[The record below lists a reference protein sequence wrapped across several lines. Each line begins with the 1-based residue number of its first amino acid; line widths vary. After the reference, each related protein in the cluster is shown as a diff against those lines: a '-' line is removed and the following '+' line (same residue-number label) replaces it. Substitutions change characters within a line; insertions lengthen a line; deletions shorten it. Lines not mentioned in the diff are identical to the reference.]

1 MFLKHLSSKVKEKL
15 PHRQS
20 RSRSPSL
27 REGPQPSLQDVQT
40 STSTPSDIP
49 PVPNSL
55 QNVSAATQVSQSR
68 QSLPILEI
76 TKPAS
81 AHGLEVQ
88 GPARDSALDSAPVTG
103 SENEKLAQLVPE
115 TIWDRAYDALK
126 TEDAA
131 LVQAYER
138 ILSSKLQNTN
148 VTADVNVI
156 NQHDKEKRRSQM
168 HQLVKNGLDKIS
180 QETKVK
186 SLVGSVLQ
194 TVNLAQNIVTEVV
207 KDVPQAAIPWAA
219 VCLSLELLTNPISET
234 EANCKGI
241 SHVVEQM
248 NWYCE
253 LAGLLFSDK
262 SGGATAGIQQELQT
276 KLIDLYKKLL
286 SFELKSICSYYRHRA
301 LIFLGDL
308 IKLDDWEGSL
318 RAVQDA
324 EAFFNEHVRVF
335 QSVDLGQDVKQ
346 LVAHA
351 KDEQEYRKTD
361 DDKKCLRD
369 LYITDPRM
377 DKSRIEST
385 KGGLIQDSYRWILNN
400 SEFKTWLRDDDK
412 RLLWVKGDPG
422 KGKTML
428 LCGIVDEI
436 KRSASHANA
445 ISFFFCQATI
455 PTINNHL
462 AVLRGLIWLLVEQ
475 QPSLI
480 SHIRAKYDPVGNE
493 LFEGPNAWYSLANI
507 FRSIL
512 QDEKLTTTHVIIDGL
527 DECTT
532 GLNELLGLI
541 KEVLPSRNVKWILSS
556 RNWANIRESLEDAG
570 AEGVN
575 LSLEVNATVVAAA
588 VDTYI
593 SYKASQIP
601 LLKQDA
607 DLTEEVC
614 NLVREKANG
623 TFLWVAIV
631 FQELQHLNIHYDDR
645 SSVLERL
652 NGLPKDL
659 TELYDRM
666 LHQIGHLEK
675 RESEL
680 CESILGITVLA
691 YQPLRL
697 QELATL
703 ASFKGNLTRPSTLQS
718 LIHNCGSFLTVK
730 DEIIYFIHQSSKEYL
745 TSNSAAQSTLFPN
758 GVKEIHHNL
767 AMHSINAM
775 EQRLCRNIYKLD
787 NNAILLA
794 DIKTPEPDPL
804 ISLRYPCS
812 HWLQHICDSISN
824 SDNTADQPILN
835 HTKIL
840 TFLKEHVL
848 HWLEAMSLLRIPPGG
863 IPYISRFEGL
873 LERYSSNSELS
884 QMVYDIRRFTQHN
897 SWIID
902 HAPLQI
908 YLSGILFS
916 PKLSIVR
923 TLFEEELLSWITTK
937 PLVGSHWSLLLQTIE
952 VKSLLIPA
960 AISADNKIAVYDYD
974 TKEVKVWDTTSGT
987 QVQTLKCKELVSQLV
1002 FSGDSK
1008 RILAAT
1014 GGPAISWDVDS
1025 GARHRQAW
1033 SPGYHSSL
1041 SRDGLFLASHASEFA
1056 IQIQNLATGAQVSL
1070 VNDGHDYQGDKNKQ
1084 LVRLSNNAKFLAFGW
1099 DEMTIWDVAA
1109 HKEHVRLN
1117 TLGGRHRQ
1125 VCFSSD
1131 SKFMAWESGAVQ
1143 IWDLTTEKEIQILHR
1158 GGHHNSEP
1166 FTSLEFSPNS
1176 NLVAGGPDSN
1186 LVAGG
1191 CWGNIWIWNV
1201 KTGTVQTRLN
1211 ISRQQPYGLAW
1222 SPNSK
1227 ILAST
1232 NFENITIWDMATSAE
1247 TEDVQST
1254 NDGNDDSLD
1263 LSKMTFSHNPN
1274 LVATISQTGVIKVW
1288 DIATDRDVAEFVKR
1302 DLVNKVNFPPDPK
1315 LLHADDG
1322 EQNVKA
1328 GDIIPGLQET
1338 GFWEFSGYKPC
1349 KHIAFS
1355 NNGGYFAA
1363 ITDDITIWKTSTGEV
1378 IFQSTVFN
1386 RGITTM
1392 AFSNNAQYI
1401 SLLLTDRK
1409 LVVWD
1414 ITTGDNVMYVKDHI
1428 CENYDGEEWCKC
1440 DISELPYPG
1449 GDSSVIAISNN
1460 GKQALVRSPFGG
1472 EIWIS
1477 TVGEKRTRLILGS
1490 ITSPTFG
1497 SRESY
1502 IGTARGFI
1510 NIKDLD
1516 TGYETPDSYKTITSE
1531 QLRFEGYGLSA
1542 DRSWITWN
1550 EKKILWLPVTY
1561 RPISLAHDS
1570 LNISPLGISISAGS
1584 STDMEIR
1591 FSGPPPA

>member
-1 MFLKHLSSKVKEKL
+1 MFLKRLSSKVKEKL
-15 PHRQS
+15 PRHHS

-27 REGPQPSLQDVQT
+27 REGPQPSLQDAQISIPAPSDT
-40 STSTPSDIP
+40 SSTP
-49 PVPNSL
+49 
-55 QNVSAATQVSQSR
+55 TQVSQSR
-68 QSLPILEI
+68 QPLPTLEI
-76 TKPAS
+76 TGPA
-81 AHGLEVQ
+81 LEVQ
-88 GPARDSALDSAPVTG
+88 DPARDSTLDPTPDTG

-138 ILSSKLQNTN
+138 ILSSRLQNTN

-168 HQLVKNGLDKIS
+168 HQLVKDGLDKIS

-186 SLVGSVLQ
+186 SLVGSVSQ

-253 LAGLLFSDK
+253 LAGLLFSEEA
-262 SGGATAGIQQELQT
+262 GVTARIQQELQA

-318 RAVQDA
+318 KAVQDA
-324 EAFFNEHVRVF
+324 EAFFNQHVRVF

-385 KGGLIQDSYRWILNN
+385 KGGLIQDSYLWILNN
-400 SEFKTWLRDDDK
+400 SEFKTWLHDDDK

-436 KRSASHANA
+436 KRSATQANA
-445 ISFFFCQATI
+445 ITFFFCQATI

-462 AVLRGLIWLLVEQ
+462 AVLRGLIWLLVDQ
-475 QPSLI
+475 QPTLI
-480 SHIRAKYDPVGNE
+480 SHIREQYDPIGNE

-512 QDEKLTTTHVIIDGL
+512 QDERLTMAYLIIDGL

-532 GLNELLGLI
+532 GLNELLALI

-593 SYKASQIP
+593 SYKASKIP

-607 DLTEEVC
+607 ELTEEVC

-666 LHQIGHLEK
+666 LHQIGRLEK

-730 DEIIYFIHQSSKEYL
+730 DEIIYFIHQSSKDYL
-745 TSNSAAQSTLFPN
+745 TSNNAAQSTLFPN
-758 GVKEIHHNL
+758 GIKEIHHKM

-775 EQRLCRNIYKLD
+775 EQKLCRNIYNLND
-787 NNAILLA
+787 HAILLGTI
-794 DIKTPEPDPL
+794 DTPEPDPL
-804 ISLRYPCS
+804 ISLRYSCS

-824 SDNTADQPILN
+824 LENTHNQLILN
-835 HTKIL
+835 DAKIL
-840 TFLKEHVL
+840 TFLKEHIL
-848 HWLEAMSLLRIPPGG
+848 HWLEVMSLMRNPPGG

-884 QMVYDIRRFTQHN
+884 QLVYDIRRFTQHN

-902 HAPLQI
+902 NAPLQI

-937 PLVGSHWSLLLQTIE
+937 PLVGSHWSLLLQTLE

-960 AISADNKIAVYDYD
+960 AISTDNNIAVYDYNAKD
-974 TKEVKVWDTTSGT
+974 VKVWDITSGT
-987 QVQTLKCKELVSQLV
+987 QVQTLKSKELVSQLV
-1002 FSGDSK
+1002 FSCDSK

-1014 GGPAISWDVDS
+1014 GGPVISWDVDS
-1025 GARHRQAW
+1025 GALHRQAW
-1033 SPGYHSSL
+1033 SPGYHPSFSN
-1041 SRDGLFLASHASEFA
+1041 DGMFLASHASEFT
-1056 IQIQNLATGAQVSL
+1056 IQIQNLATGAQISL
-1070 VNDGHDYQGDKNKQ
+1070 VTDGYNYQGDKNKQ
-1084 LVRLSNNAKFLAFGW
+1084 LVKLSNNAKFLAFGW
-1099 DEMTIWDVAA
+1099 DEMTIWDVPA
-1109 HKEHVRLN
+1109 HKEHMRLN

-1131 SKFMAWESGAVQ
+1131 SKLMAWESGAVQ
-1143 IWDLTTEKEIQILHR
+1143 IWDLATEREIQILHR

-1166 FTSLEFSPNS
+1166 FTSLEFST
-1176 NLVAGGPDSN
+1176 DSK

-1191 CWGNIWIWNV
+1191 CWGNIWIWNA
-1201 KTGTVQTRLN
+1201 KTGTTQTRLD
-1211 ISRQQPYGLAW
+1211 ISGQQPYGLAW

-1232 NFENITIWDMATSAE
+1232 NFENITIWNMAASAE
-1247 TEDVQST
+1247 TEDVPST
-1254 NDGNDDSLD
+1254 NGGNDDYLD
-1263 LSKMTFSHNPN
+1263 LSKITFSNNPD

-1288 DIATDRDVAEFVKR
+1288 DFATDRDVAEFVKR
-1302 DLVNKVNFPPDPK
+1302 DLVNKATFPPDPT
-1315 LLHADDG
+1315 LLDADSGQQTLQAQDLTS
-1322 EQNVKA
+1322 
-1328 GDIIPGLQET
+1328 GLQGA
-1338 GFWEFSGYKPC
+1338 GFWDFSGYKPC

-1355 NNGGYFAA
+1355 NHGGYFAA
-1363 ITDDITIWKTSTGEV
+1363 VTDDITIWKTSTGET

-1386 RGITTM
+1386 RGIAAM

-1460 GKQALVRSPFGG
+1460 GRQALVRSPFGG

-1477 TVGEKRTRLILGS
+1477 TMGQKRTRLMLGS
-1490 ITSPTFG
+1490 ITSSTFG

-1516 TGYETPDSYKTITSE
+1516 TGSETPDSYKTITSE
-1531 QLRFEGYGLSA
+1531 QLRFEGYGLSV

-1550 EKKILWLPVTY
+1550 DKKILWLPVTY
-1561 RPISLAHDS
+1561 RPLSLAHDS
-1570 LNISPLGISISAGS
+1570 INISPLGISISAGA

>member
-1 MFLKHLSSKVKEKL
+1 
-15 PHRQS
+15 
-20 RSRSPSL
+20 
-27 REGPQPSLQDVQT
+27 
-40 STSTPSDIP
+40 
-49 PVPNSL
+49 
-55 QNVSAATQVSQSR
+55 
-68 QSLPILEI
+68 
-76 TKPAS
+76 
-81 AHGLEVQ
+81 
-88 GPARDSALDSAPVTG
+88 
-103 SENEKLAQLVPE
+103 
-115 TIWDRAYDALK
+115 
-126 TEDAA
+126 
-131 LVQAYER
+131 
-138 ILSSKLQNTN
+138 
-148 VTADVNVI
+148 
-156 NQHDKEKRRSQM
+156 
-168 HQLVKNGLDKIS
+168 
-180 QETKVK
+180 
-186 SLVGSVLQ
+186 
-194 TVNLAQNIVTEVV
+194 
-207 KDVPQAAIPWAA
+207 
-219 VCLSLELLTNPISET
+219 
-234 EANCKGI
+234 
-241 SHVVEQM
+241 M

-253 LAGLLFSDK
+253 LAGLLFSEK
-262 SGGATAGIQQELQT
+262 SGGATAGIQQELQA

-301 LIFLGDL
+301 LIFLSDL
-308 IKLDDWEGSL
+308 IKLDDWEGNL

-385 KGGLIQDSYRWILNN
+385 KGGLIQDSYRWILDN
-400 SEFKTWLRDDDK
+400 SEFKTWLHDGDK

-436 KRSASHANA
+436 KRSATRANA
-445 ISFFFCQATI
+445 ISYFFCQATI

-480 SHIRAKYDPVGNE
+480 SHIREKYDPIGNE

-512 QDEKLTTTHVIIDGL
+512 QDERLTTAYVIIDGL

-532 GLNELLGLI
+532 GLSELLALI

-556 RNWANIRESLEDAG
+556 RNWANIRETLEDAG

-575 LSLEVNATVVAAA
+575 LSLEVNATVVTAA

-593 SYKASQIP
+593 SYKASKIP

-645 SSVLERL
+645 ESVLERL
-652 NGLPKDL
+652 NGLPRDL

-666 LHQIGHLEK
+666 LHQIGRLEQ

-730 DEIIYFIHQSSKEYL
+730 DEIVYFIHQSSKEYL
-745 TSNSAAQSTLFPN
+745 TSNNAAQSTLFPN
-758 GVKEIHHNL
+758 GIKEIHHKM

-775 EQRLCRNIYKLD
+775 EQQLCRNVYKLND
-787 NNAILLA
+787 HAILLL

-824 SDNTADQPILN
+824 SENTYNQVILN
-835 HTKIL
+835 EAKIL
-840 TFLKEHVL
+840 TFMKEHIL
-848 HWLEAMSLLRIPPGG
+848 HWLEVMSLMRNPPGG
-863 IPYISRFEGL
+863 IPYISRFGGL

-884 QMVYDIRRFTQHN
+884 QLVYDIRRFTQHN
-897 SWIID
+897 SWIIYN
-902 HAPLQI
+902 APLQI

-916 PKLSIVR
+916 PGLSIVR
-923 TLFEEELLSWITTK
+923 TLFEEELLSWMTTK
-937 PLVGSHWSLLLQTIE
+937 PLVGRHWSLLLQTLE

-960 AISADNKIAVYDYD
+960 AISSDNKIAVYDYD
-974 TKEVKVWDTTSGT
+974 AYEVKVWDITSGT
-987 QVQTLKCKELVSQLV
+987 QIQTLKCKGIISQLI
-1002 FSGDSK
+1002 FSCHSK
-1008 RILAAT
+1008 RISAAQN
-1014 GGPAISWDVDS
+1014 GPIISWDVES
-1025 GARHRQAW
+1025 GALYRQSW
-1033 SPGYHSSL
+1033 SPGYHASL
-1041 SRDGLFLASHASEFA
+1041 SRDGMFLASHTSDST
-1056 IQIQNLATGAQVSL
+1056 IQIQNVATGAQVSL
-1070 VNDGHDYQGDKNKQ
+1070 VNDNYDYQGEKNKQ
-1084 LVRLSNNAKFLAFGW
+1084 LVKLSNNAKFLAFGW
-1099 DEMTIWDVAA
+1099 DEITIWDVVA
-1109 HKEHVRLN
+1109 HKEHMRLN

-1125 VCFSSD
+1125 VCFSTD
-1131 SKFMAWESGAVQ
+1131 SELMAWELGAVQ
-1143 IWDLTTEKEIQILHR
+1143 IWDLATEREIQFFHR
-1158 GGHHNSEP
+1158 EGHYTSEP
-1166 FTSLEFSPNS
+1166 FSSLEFST
-1176 NLVAGGPDSN
+1176 DSK

-1191 CWGNIWIWNV
+1191 CWGNIWIWNM
-1201 KTGTVQTRLN
+1201 KTGTIQTHLDTRG
-1211 ISRQQPYGLAW
+1211 QQPYGLAW

-1254 NDGNDDSLD
+1254 NDANDDYLD
-1263 LSKMTFSHNPN
+1263 LSKITFSHNPDI
-1274 LVATISQTGVIKVW
+1274 VATISQRGHIKVW
-1288 DIATDRDVAEFVKR
+1288 DISTDRGVTEFMKR
-1302 DLVNKVNFPPDPK
+1302 DLVNKVNFPPDPNPSY
-1315 LLHADDG
+1315 ADNG
-1322 EQNVKA
+1322 EQNVES
-1328 GDIIPGLQET
+1328 GDMTLGLQGT
-1338 GFWEFSGYKPC
+1338 GFWDFSGYKPC

-1355 NNGGYFAA
+1355 NDGGYFAA
-1363 ITDDITIWKTSTGEV
+1363 VTDDITIWKTSTGEV

-1386 RGITTM
+1386 RGVADM
-1392 AFSNNAQYI
+1392 AFSNNAQYF

-1428 CENYDGEEWCKC
+1428 CENDDGEEWCKC
-1440 DISELPYPG
+1440 DVSERPYPG

-1460 GKQALVRSPFGG
+1460 GRQALVRSPFGG

-1477 TVGEKRTRLILGS
+1477 TMGEKRIRLILGS
-1490 ITSPTFG
+1490 ITSSTFG

-1510 NIKDLD
+1510 NIKDLRPGD
-1516 TGYETPDSYKTITSE
+1516 ETPDSYKTITKD

-1561 RPISLAHDS
+1561 RPLSLAHDS
-1570 LNISPLGISISAGS
+1570 INMSPLGISISAGA

>member
-15 PHRQS
+15 PRHHS

-27 REGPQPSLQDVQT
+27 RERPQDVQA
-40 STSTPSDIP
+40 SIPTPSDI
-49 PVPNSL
+49 S
-55 QNVSAATQVSQSR
+55 SAPATQVSQSR
-68 QSLPILEI
+68 QSLPVLEI

-81 AHGLEVQ
+81 TQELEVQ
-88 GPARDSALDSAPVTG
+88 GPAPDSTLDPAPGTR
-103 SENEKLAQLVPE
+103 SEKVKSPQLVSE
-115 TIWDRAYDALK
+115 TIWDHAYDALK

-138 ILSSKLQNTN
+138 ILSSKLQNTE
-148 VTADVNVI
+148 VMADVNVI

-168 HQLVKNGLDKIS
+168 HQLAKGGLDKIS

-186 SLVGSVLQ
+186 SFVGSVLQ

-253 LAGLLFSDK
+253 LAGLLFSEK

-308 IKLDDWEGSL
+308 IKLDDWEGNL
-318 RAVQDA
+318 RAVRDA

-351 KDEQEYRKTD
+351 KDEQECRKTD

-369 LYITDPRM
+369 LYVTDPRM

-385 KGGLIQDSYRWILNN
+385 KGGLIQDSYRWILDN
-400 SEFKTWLRDDDK
+400 SEFKTWLHDDDK

-480 SHIRAKYDPVGNE
+480 SHIREKYDPIGNE

-512 QDEKLTTTHVIIDGL
+512 RDERLTMAYLIIDGL

-532 GLNELLGLI
+532 GLNELLELI
-541 KEVLPSRNVKWILSS
+541 KEALPSRNVKWILSS

-593 SYKASQIP
+593 SYKASKIP
-601 LLKQDA
+601 LLKQDSE
-607 DLTEEVC
+607 LTEEVC

-631 FQELQHLNIHYDDR
+631 FQELQHMNIHYDDR
-645 SSVLERL
+645 ESVLERL

-666 LHQIGHLEK
+666 LHQIGRLEK

-730 DEIIYFIHQSSKEYL
+730 DEIVYFIHQSSKEYL

-758 GVKEIHHNL
+758 GIEEIHHKI

-775 EQRLCRNIYKLD
+775 EQKLCRNIYKLD
-787 NNAILLA
+787 NHAILLA
-794 DIKTPEPDPL
+794 DIHTPEPDPL

-824 SDNTADQPILN
+824 LEHTPNQVILN
-835 HTKIL
+835 DAKIL
-840 TFLKEHVL
+840 TFLKKHIL
-848 HWLEAMSLLRIPPGG
+848 HWLEVMSLMRNPPGG
-863 IPYISRFEGL
+863 IPYISRFGGL
-873 LERYSSNSELS
+873 LERYSSNSEIS
-884 QMVYDIRRFTQHN
+884 QLVYDIRRFTQHN
-897 SWIID
+897 SWIIYN
-902 HAPLQI
+902 APLQL

-937 PLVGSHWSLLLQTIE
+937 PLVGRHWSLLLQTLE

-960 AISADNKIAVYDYD
+960 AISSDNKIAVYDYD
-974 TKEVKVWDTTSGT
+974 AFEVKVWDITSGT
-987 QVQTLKCKELVSQLV
+987 QIQTLKCNGIISQLI
-1002 FSGDSK
+1002 FSCDSK
-1008 RILAAT
+1008 RILAAQNA
-1014 GGPAISWDVDS
+1014 PVISWDVES
-1025 GARHRQAW
+1025 GALHRQAW
-1033 SPGYHSSL
+1033 SPGYHASL
-1041 SRDGLFLASHASEFA
+1041 SRDGMFLASHTSDST
-1056 IQIQNLATGAQVSL
+1056 IQIQNVATGAQVSL
-1070 VNDGHDYQGDKNKQ
+1070 VNDNYDYQGEKNKQ
-1084 LVRLSNNAKFLAFGW
+1084 LVKLSNNAKFLAFGW
-1099 DEMTIWDVAA
+1099 DEITIWDVVA
-1109 HKEHVRLN
+1109 HKEHTRLN

-1125 VCFSSD
+1125 VCFSTD
-1131 SKFMAWESGAVQ
+1131 SELMAWESGAVQ
-1143 IWDLTTEKEIQILHR
+1143 IWDLVTEREIQILHR
-1158 GGHHNSEP
+1158 EGHYTSES
-1166 FTSLEFSPNS
+1166 FSSLEFST
-1176 NLVAGGPDSN
+1176 DSK

-1201 KTGTVQTRLN
+1201 KTGTMQTHLN
-1211 ISRQQPYGLAW
+1211 TRGQQPYGLTW

-1254 NDGNDDSLD
+1254 NDANDDYLD
-1263 LSKMTFSHNPN
+1263 LSKITFSHNPN
-1274 LVATISQTGVIKVW
+1274 IVATISQTGHIKVW
-1288 DIATDRDVAEFVKR
+1288 DISTDRDVTEFMKKDR
-1302 DLVNKVNFPPDPK
+1302 VNKVNFPPDPNPSN
-1315 LLHADDG
+1315 ADNG
-1322 EQNVKA
+1322 EQNVES
-1328 GDIIPGLQET
+1328 GDITSGPRGT
-1338 GFWEFSGYKPC
+1338 GFWDFSGYKPC
-1349 KHIAFS
+1349 NHIAFS

-1363 ITDDITIWKTSTGEV
+1363 VTDDITIWKASTGEV

-1386 RGITTM
+1386 RGIADM
-1392 AFSNNAQYI
+1392 AFSNNAQYF

-1428 CENYDGEEWCKC
+1428 CEDDDGEEWCFC
-1440 DISELPYPG
+1440 DFVGRPYPG
-1449 GDSSVIAISNN
+1449 GYSSAIAISNN
-1460 GKQALVRSPFGG
+1460 GRQALVRSPFGN

-1477 TVGEKRTRLILGS
+1477 TMGEKKTRLILGMS
-1490 ITSPTFG
+1490 LTSSTFG

-1502 IGTARGFI
+1502 IGTGLGFI
-1510 NIKDLD
+1510 NIKDLQ
-1516 TGYETPDSYKTITSE
+1516 TGDETPDSYKTITEE
-1531 QLRFEGYGLSA
+1531 QLRFEGYGFSL
-1542 DRSWITWN
+1542 DTSWITWN

-1561 RPISLAHDS
+1561 RPLSLAHDS
-1570 LNISPLGISISAGS
+1570 INMSHLGISISAGAS
-1584 STDMEIR
+1584 SDMEIR

>member
-1 MFLKHLSSKVKEKL
+1 M
-15 PHRQS
+15 
-20 RSRSPSL
+20 
-27 REGPQPSLQDVQT
+27 
-40 STSTPSDIP
+40 
-49 PVPNSL
+49 
-55 QNVSAATQVSQSR
+55 
-68 QSLPILEI
+68 
-76 TKPAS
+76 
-81 AHGLEVQ
+81 
-88 GPARDSALDSAPVTG
+88 
-103 SENEKLAQLVPE
+103 
-115 TIWDRAYDALK
+115 
-126 TEDAA
+126 
-131 LVQAYER
+131 
-138 ILSSKLQNTN
+138 
-148 VTADVNVI
+148 
-156 NQHDKEKRRSQM
+156 
-168 HQLVKNGLDKIS
+168 
-180 QETKVK
+180 
-186 SLVGSVLQ
+186 
-194 TVNLAQNIVTEVV
+194 
-207 KDVPQAAIPWAA
+207 
-219 VCLSLELLTNPISET
+219 
-234 EANCKGI
+234 
-241 SHVVEQM
+241 VEQM

-253 LAGLLFSDK
+253 LAGLLFSENP
-262 SGGATAGIQQELQT
+262 GGATAGIQQELQA
-276 KLIDLYKKLL
+276 KLLDLYKKLL

-308 IKLDDWEGSL
+308 IKLDDWEGNL
-318 RAVQDA
+318 RAVRDA

-351 KDEQEYRKTD
+351 KDEREYRKTD

-400 SEFKTWLRDDDK
+400 SEFKTWLHDNDK

-480 SHIRAKYDPVGNE
+480 SHIREKYDPIGNE
-493 LFEGPNAWYSLANI
+493 LFEGPNAWYSLSNI

-512 QDEKLTTTHVIIDGL
+512 QDERLTTAYLIIDGL
-527 DECTT
+527 DECTI
-532 GLNELLGLI
+532 GLNELLELI

-588 VDTYI
+588 VDAYI
-593 SYKASQIP
+593 SYKASKIP

-607 DLTEEVC
+607 ELTEEVC

-645 SSVLERL
+645 ESVLERL

-666 LHQIGHLEK
+666 LHQIGRLEK

-730 DEIIYFIHQSSKEYL
+730 DEIVYFIHQSSKEYL
-745 TSNSAAQSTLFPN
+745 TNNNAAQSTLFPN
-758 GVKEIHHNL
+758 GVKEIHHKM

-775 EQRLCRNIYKLD
+775 EQKLCRNIYKLD
-787 NNAILLA
+787 NHAILLA

-812 HWLQHICDSISN
+812 HWLQHICDSIAISE
-824 SDNTADQPILN
+824 NTKDQAILN
-835 HTKIL
+835 DAKIL
-840 TFLKEHVL
+840 TFLKEHIL
-848 HWLEAMSLLRIPPGG
+848 HWLEVMSLMRNPPGG
-863 IPYISRFEGL
+863 IPYISRFRGL

-884 QMVYDIRRFTQHN
+884 QLVYDIRRFTQHN
-897 SWIID
+897 SWIIYN
-902 HAPLQI
+902 APLQI

-937 PLVGSHWSLLLQTIE
+937 PLVGSRWSFLLQTIE

-960 AISADNKIAVYDYD
+960 ALSSDNKIAMYDYD
-974 TKEVKVWDTTSGT
+974 AYEVKVWDITSGT
-987 QVQTLKCKELVSQLV
+987 QIQTLKCNGIISQLI
-1002 FSGDSK
+1002 FSCDSK
-1008 RILAAT
+1008 RILAAQN
-1014 GGPAISWDVDS
+1014 GPILSWDVES
-1025 GARHRQAW
+1025 GALHRQAW
-1033 SPGYHSSL
+1033 SPGYHASL
-1041 SRDGLFLASHASEFA
+1041 SRDGMFLASHTSDST
-1056 IQIQNLATGAQVSL
+1056 IQIQNVATGAQVSL
-1070 VNDGHDYQGDKNKQ
+1070 VNDGYDYQGEKNKQ
-1084 LVRLSNNAKFLAFGW
+1084 LVKLSNNAKFLAFGW
-1099 DEMTIWDVAA
+1099 DEITIWDVVA
-1109 HKEHVRLN
+1109 HKEHMRLN
-1117 TLGGRHRQ
+1117 TLGGRHRE

-1131 SKFMAWESGAVQ
+1131 SELMAWESGAVQ
-1143 IWDLTTEKEIQILHR
+1143 IWDLATEREIWIFHREGLHT
-1158 GGHHNSEP
+1158 SEP
-1166 FTSLEFSPNS
+1166 FSSLEFST
-1176 NLVAGGPDSN
+1176 DSK

-1191 CWGNIWIWNV
+1191 CWGNIWVWNV
-1201 KTGTVQTRLN
+1201 KTGTMQTRLDLKG
-1211 ISRQQPYGLAW
+1211 QPPYGLAW

-1247 TEDVQST
+1247 TEDVQSP
-1254 NDGNDDSLD
+1254 NDANDDYPD
-1263 LSKMTFSHNPN
+1263 LSKITFSHNPN
-1274 LVATISQTGVIKVW
+1274 LAATISQTGIIRVW
-1288 DIATDRDVAEFVKR
+1288 DISTDRDVAEFVKR
-1302 DLVNKVNFPPDPK
+1302 DLVDKVNFPPDPK
-1315 LLHADDG
+1315 FLDADNG
-1322 EQNVKA
+1322 GQNA
-1328 GDIIPGLQET
+1328 ESGDITSGLQGT
-1338 GFWEFSGYKPC
+1338 GLWDCPTYKPC
-1349 KHIAFS
+1349 KHTAFS

-1363 ITDDITIWKTSTGEV
+1363 ITDGITIWKTSTGEV
-1378 IFQSTVFN
+1378 IFQSTAFN
-1386 RGITTM
+1386 RGIADM
-1392 AFSNNAQYI
+1392 AFSNNAQYF

-1414 ITTGDNVMYVKDHI
+1414 ITTGENVMYVKDHI
-1428 CENYDGEEWCKC
+1428 CENDNGEEWCKC
-1440 DISELPYPG
+1440 DIPERPYPG
-1449 GDSSVIAISNN
+1449 GDSSVIAIANN
-1460 GKQALVRSPFGG
+1460 GRQALVRSPFGD
-1472 EIWIS
+1472 EIWIY
-1477 TVGEKRTRLILGS
+1477 TIGEKRTRLILGHM
-1490 ITSPTFG
+1490 TSSTFG

-1510 NIKDLD
+1510 NIKDLQ
-1516 TGYETPDSYKTITSE
+1516 TGDETPDSYKTITEE
-1531 QLRFEGYGLSA
+1531 QLRFEGYGLSV

-1561 RPISLAHDS
+1561 RPRSLHDS
-1570 LNISPLGISISAGS
+1570 INMSPLGISISAGAS
-1584 STDMEIR
+1584 GNIEIR
-1591 FSGPPPA
+1591 FSGSPPA

>member
-1 MFLKHLSSKVKEKL
+1 M
-15 PHRQS
+15 
-20 RSRSPSL
+20 
-27 REGPQPSLQDVQT
+27 
-40 STSTPSDIP
+40 
-49 PVPNSL
+49 
-55 QNVSAATQVSQSR
+55 
-68 QSLPILEI
+68 
-76 TKPAS
+76 
-81 AHGLEVQ
+81 
-88 GPARDSALDSAPVTG
+88 
-103 SENEKLAQLVPE
+103 
-115 TIWDRAYDALK
+115 
-126 TEDAA
+126 
-131 LVQAYER
+131 
-138 ILSSKLQNTN
+138 
-148 VTADVNVI
+148 
-156 NQHDKEKRRSQM
+156 
-168 HQLVKNGLDKIS
+168 
-180 QETKVK
+180 
-186 SLVGSVLQ
+186 
-194 TVNLAQNIVTEVV
+194 
-207 KDVPQAAIPWAA
+207 
-219 VCLSLELLTNPISET
+219 
-234 EANCKGI
+234 
-241 SHVVEQM
+241 VEQM

-253 LAGLLFSDK
+253 LAGLLFSENA
-262 SGGATAGIQQELQT
+262 GGVTTGIQLELQT

-318 RAVQDA
+318 KAVQDA

-385 KGGLIQDSYRWILNN
+385 KGGLIQDSYRWILDN
-400 SEFKTWLRDDDK
+400 SEFKAWLHDDEK

-428 LCGIVDEI
+428 LCGIIDEI
-436 KRSASHANA
+436 KRSAVHANS

-462 AVLRGLIWLLVEQ
+462 AVLRGLIWLLVDQ

-480 SHIRAKYDPVGNE
+480 SHIREKYDPIGNE

-507 FRSIL
+507 FHSIL
-512 QDEKLTTTHVIIDGL
+512 QDERLTMAYLIIDGL

-532 GLNELLGLI
+532 GLNELLALI

-593 SYKASQIP
+593 SYKASKIP

-607 DLTEEVC
+607 ELTEEVC

-652 NGLPKDL
+652 SGLPKDL

-758 GVKEIHHNL
+758 GIKEIHHKM

-775 EQRLCRNIYKLD
+775 EQKLCRNIYKLND
-787 NNAILLA
+787 HAILLA
-794 DIKTPEPDPL
+794 DINTPEPDPL

-824 SDNTADQPILN
+824 SDNTPNQLILN
-835 HTKIL
+835 DTKVL

-848 HWLEAMSLLRIPPGG
+848 HWLEVMSLMRNPPGG
-863 IPYISRFEGL
+863 IPYISRFESL

-884 QMVYDIRRFTQHN
+884 QLIYDIRRFTQHN

-916 PKLSIVR
+916 PELSIVR

-952 VKSLLIPA
+952 VKSLLIPT
-960 AISADNKIAVYDYD
+960 AISTDNKIALYDYD
-974 TKEVKVWDTTSGT
+974 AKEVKIWDITSGT
-987 QVQTLKCKELVSQLV
+987 QVQTLECKELISQLV
-1002 FSGDSK
+1002 FSSDSR

-1025 GARHRQAW
+1025 GAIHRQAW
-1033 SPGYHSSL
+1033 SPGYHSFL
-1041 SRDGLFLASHASEFA
+1041 SNDGMFLASHASEFT
-1056 IQIQNLATGAQVSL
+1056 IQIQNLATGALVSL
-1070 VNDGHDYQGDKNKQ
+1070 VDDGHDYQGEKGKQ
-1084 LVRLSNNAKFLAFGW
+1084 LVKLSNNAKFLAFGW
-1099 DEMTIWDVAA
+1099 DVMTIWDVAA
-1109 HKEHVRLN
+1109 HKEHMRFN
-1117 TLGGRHRQ
+1117 TLAGRHRQ

-1131 SKFMAWESGAVQ
+1131 CELMAWESGAVQ
-1143 IWDLTTEKEIQILHR
+1143 IWDLATEKEIQILHR
-1158 GGHHNSEP
+1158 GGHHNNEP
-1166 FTSLEFSPNS
+1166 FASLEFST
-1176 NLVAGGPDSN
+1176 DSK

-1201 KTGTVQTRLN
+1201 KTGAMQTRLD
-1211 ISRQQPYGLAW
+1211 IAGQQPYGLAW

-1227 ILAST
+1227 IMAST
-1232 NFENITIWDMATSAE
+1232 NFENITIWDMATAAE
-1247 TEDVQST
+1247 TEDVQGT
-1254 NDGNDDSLD
+1254 NNRHDENSD
-1263 LSKMTFSHNPN
+1263 LSKITSPNNPN
-1274 LVATISQTGVIKVW
+1274 LVATVSQQGVIKVW

-1302 DLVNKVNFPPDPK
+1302 DFVNKAKFPPDPDPK
-1315 LLHADDG
+1315 LLYADDG

-1328 GDIIPGLQET
+1328 GDMTLGLQET
-1338 GFWEFSGYKPC
+1338 GFWKFSGYKPC

-1355 NNGGYFAA
+1355 NNGEYFAA
-1363 ITDDITIWKTSTGEV
+1363 ITDDITIWKTSTAAV
-1378 IFQSTVFN
+1378 VFQSTICN
-1386 RGITTM
+1386 RGIAAM

-1409 LVVWD
+1409 VVVWD

-1440 DISELPYPG
+1440 DISDHPHPG
-1449 GDSSVIAISNN
+1449 NDSSAIAISNN
-1460 GKQALVRSPFGG
+1460 GKQALVRSPFGE

-1477 TVGEKRTRLILGS
+1477 TMGEKKTRLILGS
-1490 ITSPTFG
+1490 ITSTTFG

-1510 NIKDLD
+1510 NIKDLEA
-1516 TGYETPDSYKTITSE
+1516 GYETLDSYKTITSE
-1531 QLRFEGYGLSA
+1531 QLRFEGYGLSV

-1561 RPISLAHDS
+1561 RPLTLAYDS
-1570 LNISPLGISISAGS
+1570 INISPLGISISAGP

>member
-15 PHRQS
+15 PRHHS

-27 REGPQPSLQDVQT
+27 REGPEPSLQNVQKT
-40 STSTPSDIP
+40 TSTPSDI
-49 PVPNSL
+49 S
-55 QNVSAATQVSQSR
+55 SATDSPQKASDATNISQSR

-81 AHGLEVQ
+81 PQGLEAQ
-88 GPARDSALDSAPVTG
+88 DPTANSTLGPAPDTR
-103 SENEKLAQLVPE
+103 SEKEKSEQLVPE
-115 TIWDRAYDALK
+115 MIWDRAYDALK
-126 TEDAA
+126 IDDAA

-138 ILSSKLQNTN
+138 ILTSKLQNTE
-148 VTADVNVI
+148 VKADVNVI
-156 NQHDKEKRRSQM
+156 NQHDKEERRSQM
-168 HQLVKNGLDKIS
+168 HQLVKDGLDKIS
-180 QETKVK
+180 KEANVK

-219 VCLSLELLTNPISET
+219 VCLSLELLANPISET

-253 LAGLLFSDK
+253 LAGLLFSENP
-262 SGGATAGIQQELQT
+262 GGATAGIQQELQT

-318 RAVQDA
+318 KAVQNA
-324 EAFFNEHVRVF
+324 EAFFNKHVRVF
-335 QSVDLGQDVKQ
+335 QSADLGQDVKQ

-351 KDEQEYRKTD
+351 KNEQEYRKTD

-400 SEFKTWLRDDDK
+400 SEFKTWLHDDDK
-412 RLLWVKGDPG
+412 RLLWP
-422 KGKTML
+422 
-428 LCGIVDEI
+428 
-436 KRSASHANA
+436 
-445 ISFFFCQATI
+445 F
-455 PTINNHL
+455 
-462 AVLRGLIWLLVEQ
+462 
-475 QPSLI
+475 LI
-480 SHIRAKYDPVGNE
+480 SHIREKYDPIGNE

-512 QDEKLTTTHVIIDGL
+512 QDERLTTAYVIIDGL

-532 GLNELLGLI
+532 GLDELLALI
-541 KEVLPSRNVKWILSS
+541 KEALPSRNVKWILSS

-575 LSLEVNATVVAAA
+575 LSLEMNATVVAAA
-588 VDTYI
+588 VNTYI
-593 SYKASQIP
+593 SYKASKIP

-607 DLTEEVC
+607 ELTEEVC

-645 SSVLERL
+645 ESVLERL

-666 LHQIGHLEK
+666 LHQIGRLEK

-730 DEIIYFIHQSSKEYL
+730 DEIVYFIHQSSKEYL

-758 GVKEIHHNL
+758 GIKEIHHKM

-775 EQRLCRNIYKLD
+775 EQKLCRNIYKLND
-787 NNAILLA
+787 HAIILA

-824 SDNTADQPILN
+824 SENTQNQLMLN
-835 HTKIL
+835 DSKIL
-840 TFLKEHVL
+840 TFLKKHIL
-848 HWLEAMSLLRIPPGG
+848 HWLEVMSLMRNPPGG
-863 IPYISRFEGL
+863 IPYISRFGGL

-884 QMVYDIRRFTQHN
+884 QLVYDIRRFTQHN
-897 SWIID
+897 SWIIYN
-902 HAPLQI
+902 APLQI

-937 PLVGSHWSLLLQTIE
+937 PLVGRHWSLLLQTLE

-960 AISADNKIAVYDYD
+960 AISSDNKIAVYDYD
-974 TKEVKVWDTTSGT
+974 TFEVKVWDIASGT
-987 QVQTLKCKELVSQLV
+987 QIQTLKCKGIISQLI
-1002 FSGDSK
+1002 FSCDSN
-1008 RILAAT
+1008 RILAAQN
-1014 GGPAISWDVDS
+1014 GPILSWDVDS
-1025 GARHRQAW
+1025 GALHRQAW
-1033 SPGYHSSL
+1033 SPGYHASL
-1041 SRDGLFLASHASEFA
+1041 SRDGMFLASHTSDST
-1056 IQIQNLATGAQVSL
+1056 IQIQNSATGAQVSL
-1070 VNDGHDYQGDKNKQ
+1070 VNDKYDYQGEKNKQ
-1084 LVRLSNNAKFLAFGW
+1084 LVKLSNNAKFLAFGW
-1099 DEMTIWDVAA
+1099 DEITIWDVAA
-1109 HKEHVRLN
+1109 HKEHMRLN
-1117 TLGGRHRQ
+1117 TLGGGHRQ
-1125 VCFSSD
+1125 VCFSTD
-1131 SKFMAWESGAVQ
+1131 SELMAWESGAVQ
-1143 IWDLTTEKEIQILHR
+1143 IWDLATEREIQILHILHR
-1158 GGHHNSEP
+1158 EGHYTSESLS
-1166 FTSLEFSPNS
+1166 SLEFST
-1176 NLVAGGPDSN
+1176 DSK

-1201 KTGTVQTRLN
+1201 KTGTMQTHLDTRG
-1211 ISRQQPYGLAW
+1211 QQPYGLAW

-1254 NDGNDDSLD
+1254 NDANDDYLN
-1263 LSKMTFSHNPN
+1263 LSKTTFSHNPN
-1274 LVATISQTGVIKVW
+1274 IVATISQTGHIKVW
-1288 DIATDRDVAEFVKR
+1288 DISTDRDVSEFMKK
-1302 DLVNKVNFPPDPK
+1302 DLVNKANFPPDPNPSD
-1315 LLHADDG
+1315 ADNG
-1322 EQNVKA
+1322 EQNVES
-1328 GDIIPGLQET
+1328 GDIPSGLQGA
-1338 GFWEFSGYKPC
+1338 GFWDFSGYKPC
-1349 KHIAFS
+1349 KQIAFS

-1386 RGITTM
+1386 RGIADM
-1392 AFSNNAQYI
+1392 AFSNNAQYF

-1428 CENYDGEEWCKC
+1428 CENDDGEEWCKC
-1440 DISELPYPG
+1440 DISERPYPG

-1460 GKQALVRSPFGG
+1460 GRQALVRSPFGG

-1477 TVGEKRTRLILGS
+1477 TMGEKRTRLILGS
-1490 ITSPTFG
+1490 ITASTFG

-1502 IGTARGFI
+1502 IGTARGFL
-1510 NIKDLD
+1510 NIKGLL
-1516 TGYETPDSYKTITSE
+1516 TGDETPDSYKTITE
-1531 QLRFEGYGLSA
+1531 DQLRFEGYGLSA

-1561 RPISLAHDS
+1561 RPLSLAHDFI
-1570 LNISPLGISISAGS
+1570 NMSPLGISISAGA
-1584 STDMEIR
+1584 STDMDIR
-1591 FSGPPPA
+1591 FSGPPPV

>member
-15 PHRQS
+15 PRHHS

-27 REGPQPSLQDVQT
+27 REGPQPSPQDVQT
-40 STSTPSDIP
+40 NTFTPSDI
-49 PVPNSL
+49 S
-55 QNVSAATQVSQSR
+55 SAPITRVSQSH
-68 QSLPILEI
+68 QSLTILEI

-81 AHGLEVQ
+81 SQGLEVQ
-88 GPARDSALDSAPVTG
+88 DPVSDSTPDPAPDPR
-103 SENEKLAQLVPE
+103 SEKEKSAQLVPE

-126 TEDAA
+126 TENAA
-131 LVQAYER
+131 LVQAYEK
-138 ILSSKLQNTN
+138 ILSSKLQNTE

-156 NQHDKEKRRSQM
+156 NQNDKEKRRSQM
-168 HQLVKNGLDKIS
+168 HQLVKDGLDKIS

-186 SLVGSVLQ
+186 SLVSSVLQ
-194 TVNLAQNIVTEVV
+194 TVNLAQNIVSEVV

-241 SHVVEQM
+241 THVVEQM

-253 LAGLLFSDK
+253 LAGLLFSEQ
-262 SGGATAGIQQELQT
+262 SGGATAGIQQELQA

-308 IKLDDWEGSL
+308 IKLDNWEGNL
-318 RAVQDA
+318 KAVQDA

-369 LYITDPRM
+369 LYSTDPRM

-385 KGGLIQDSYRWILNN
+385 KGGLIQDSYRWILDN
-400 SEFKTWLRDDDK
+400 SEFKTWLHDDDK

-445 ISFFFCQATI
+445 ISMISFFFCQATI

-480 SHIRAKYDPVGNE
+480 SHIREKYDPIGNE

-512 QDEKLTTTHVIIDGL
+512 QDERLTTAYVIIDGL
-527 DECTT
+527 DECIT
-532 GLNELLGLI
+532 GLDELLALI
-541 KEVLPSRNVKWILSS
+541 KEALPSRNVKWILSS

-575 LSLEVNATVVAAA
+575 LSLEMNATVVAAA

-593 SYKASQIP
+593 SYKASKIP

-607 DLTEEVC
+607 ELTEEVC

-645 SSVLERL
+645 ESVLERL

-666 LHQIGHLEK
+666 LHQIGRLEK

-730 DEIIYFIHQSSKEYL
+730 DEIVYFIHQSSKEYL

-758 GVKEIHHNL
+758 GIKEIHHKM

-775 EQRLCRNIYKLD
+775 EQKLCRNIYKLID
-787 NNAILLA
+787 HAILLA

-824 SDNTADQPILN
+824 SENTQNQLMLN
-835 HTKIL
+835 DSKIL
-840 TFLKEHVL
+840 TFLKKHIL
-848 HWLEAMSLLRIPPGG
+848 HWLEVMSLMRNPPGG
-863 IPYISRFEGL
+863 IPYISRFGGL

-884 QMVYDIRRFTQHN
+884 QLVYDIRRFTQHN
-897 SWIID
+897 SWIIYN
-902 HAPLQI
+902 APLQI

-937 PLVGSHWSLLLQTIE
+937 PLVGRHWSLLLQTLE

-960 AISADNKIAVYDYD
+960 AISSDNKIAVYDYD
-974 TKEVKVWDTTSGT
+974 TFEVKVWDIASGT
-987 QVQTLKCKELVSQLV
+987 QIQTLKCNGIISQLI
-1002 FSGDSK
+1002 FSCDSK
-1008 RILAAT
+1008 RILAAQN
-1014 GGPAISWDVDS
+1014 GPILSWDVES
-1025 GARHRQAW
+1025 GALHRQAW
-1033 SPGYHSSL
+1033 SPGYHASL
-1041 SRDGLFLASHASEFA
+1041 SRDGMFLASHTSDST
-1056 IQIQNLATGAQVSL
+1056 IQILNVATGAQVSL
-1070 VNDGHDYQGDKNKQ
+1070 VNDNYDYQGEKNKQ
-1084 LVRLSNNAKFLAFGW
+1084 LVKLSNTAKFLAFGW
-1099 DEMTIWDVAA
+1099 DEITIWDVVA
-1109 HKEHVRLN
+1109 HKERMRLN

-1125 VCFSSD
+1125 VCFSTD
-1131 SKFMAWESGAVQ
+1131 SELMAWESGALQV
-1143 IWDLTTEKEIQILHR
+1143 WDLATERETQILYR
-1158 GGHHNSEP
+1158 EGHYTGES
-1166 FTSLEFSPNS
+1166 FSSLEFST
-1176 NLVAGGPDSN
+1176 DSK

-1201 KTGTVQTRLN
+1201 KTGTMQTHLDTRG
-1211 ISRQQPYGLAW
+1211 QQPYGLAW

-1254 NDGNDDSLD
+1254 NDANDDYLD
-1263 LSKMTFSHNPN
+1263 LSKITFSHNPN
-1274 LVATISQTGVIKVW
+1274 IVATISQTGHTKVW
-1288 DIATDRDVAEFVKR
+1288 DISTDRDVAEFMKK
-1302 DLVNKVNFPPDPK
+1302 DLVNKVNFPPDPNPSD
-1315 LLHADDG
+1315 ADNG
-1322 EQNVKA
+1322 EQNVES
-1328 GDIIPGLQET
+1328 GDISSGLQGT
-1338 GFWEFSGYKPC
+1338 GFWDFSGYKPC

-1363 ITDDITIWKTSTGEV
+1363 VTDDITIWKTSTGEV
-1378 IFQSTVFN
+1378 IFQSTVFD
-1386 RGITTM
+1386 RGIADM
-1392 AFSNNAQYI
+1392 AFSNNAQYF
-1401 SLLLTDRK
+1401 SLLLADRK

-1414 ITTGDNVMYVKDHI
+1414 ITTGYNVMYVKDHI
-1428 CENYDGEEWCKC
+1428 CENYDGEECCKC
-1440 DISELPYPG
+1440 GISSERPYTG

-1477 TVGEKRTRLILGS
+1477 TMGEKRTRLILGS
-1490 ITSPTFG
+1490 ITSSTFG

-1510 NIKDLD
+1510 NIKDLR
-1516 TGYETPDSYKTITSE
+1516 TGDETPDSYKTMTEE
-1531 QLRFEGYGLSA
+1531 QLRFEGYGLSV

-1561 RPISLAHDS
+1561 RPLSLAHDS
-1570 LNISPLGISISAGS
+1570 INMSPFGISISAGAS
-1584 STDMEIR
+1584 NDMEIR

>member
-1 MFLKHLSSKVKEKL
+1 MFLKRLSSKVKEKL
-15 PHRQS
+15 PRHHS

-27 REGPQPSLQDVQT
+27 REGPQPSRQDAQT
-40 STSTPSDIP
+40 SIPTPSDI
-49 PVPNSL
+49 S
-55 QNVSAATQVSQSR
+55 SAPTQVSQSR
-68 QSLPILEI
+68 QPLPTLEI
-76 TKPAS
+76 TGPE
-81 AHGLEVQ
+81 LEVQ
-88 GPARDSALDSAPVTG
+88 GPTRDSTLDPAPDTG
-103 SENEKLAQLVPE
+103 SENEKLARLVPE

-138 ILSSKLQNTN
+138 ILSSRLQNTK
-148 VTADVNVI
+148 VTAEVNVI

-168 HQLVKNGLDKIS
+168 HQLVKDGLDKIS

-194 TVNLAQNIVTEVV
+194 TVNLAQSIVTEVV

-262 SGGATAGIQQELQT
+262 AGAAAGIQQELQA
-276 KLIDLYKKLL
+276 KLINLYKKLL
-286 SFELKSICSYYRHRA
+286 SFELKSICSYYSHRA

-318 RAVQDA
+318 KAVQDA
-324 EAFFNEHVRVF
+324 EAFFNQHVRVF

-385 KGGLIQDSYRWILNN
+385 KGGLIQDSYLWILNN
-400 SEFKTWLRDDDK
+400 SEFKTWLHDDDK

-436 KRSASHANA
+436 KRIATQANA
-445 ISFFFCQATI
+445 ITFFFCQATI

-462 AVLRGLIWLLVEQ
+462 AVLRGLIWLLVDQ
-475 QPSLI
+475 QPTLI
-480 SHIRAKYDPVGNE
+480 SHIREQYDPIGNE

-512 QDEKLTTTHVIIDGL
+512 QDERLTMAYLIIDGL

-532 GLNELLGLI
+532 GLNELLALI

-575 LSLEVNATVVAAA
+575 LSLEANATVVAAA

-593 SYKASQIP
+593 SYKASKIP

-607 DLTEEVC
+607 ELTEEVC

-631 FQELQHLNIHYDDR
+631 FQELQHMNIHYDDR

-659 TELYDRM
+659 TALYDRM
-666 LHQIGHLEK
+666 LHQIGRLEK

-697 QELATL
+697 QELVTL

-730 DEIIYFIHQSSKEYL
+730 DEIIYFIHQSSKDYL

-758 GVKEIHHNL
+758 GMKEVHHKL

-775 EQRLCRNIYKLD
+775 EQTLCRNIYKLD
-787 NNAILLA
+787 NHAILLA
-794 DIKTPEPDPL
+794 DIDTPVPDPL
-804 ISLRYPCS
+804 ISLGYSCS

-824 SDNTADQPILN
+824 LENTHNQLILN
-835 HTKIL
+835 DAKIL
-840 TFLKEHVL
+840 TFLKEHIL
-848 HWLEAMSLLRIPPGG
+848 HWLEVMSLMRNPPGG

-884 QMVYDIRRFTQHN
+884 QLVYDIRRFTQHN

-902 HAPLQI
+902 NAPLQI

-937 PLVGSHWSLLLQTIE
+937 PLVGSHWSLLLQTLE

-960 AISADNKIAVYDYD
+960 AMSTDNKIAVYDYNA
-974 TKEVKVWDTTSGT
+974 KEVKIWDITSGT
-987 QVQTLKCKELVSQLV
+987 QVQTLKSKELVSQL
-1002 FSGDSK
+1002 
-1008 RILAAT
+1008 
-1014 GGPAISWDVDS
+1014 
-1025 GARHRQAW
+1025 
-1033 SPGYHSSL
+1033 
-1041 SRDGLFLASHASEFA
+1041 
-1056 IQIQNLATGAQVSL
+1056 IQNLATGAQVSL
-1070 VNDGHDYQGDKNKQ
+1070 VTDGYNYQGNKNKQ
-1084 LVRLSNNAKFLAFGW
+1084 SVKLSNNAKFLAFGW

-1109 HKEHVRLN
+1109 HKEHMRLN

-1131 SKFMAWESGAVQ
+1131 SKLMAWESGAVQ
-1143 IWDLTTEKEIQILHR
+1143 IWDLATEREIQILHR

-1166 FTSLEFSPNS
+1166 FTSLEFST
-1176 NLVAGGPDSN
+1176 DSK

-1191 CWGNIWIWNV
+1191 CWGNIWIWNA
-1201 KTGTVQTRLN
+1201 KTGSMQTRLD
-1211 ISRQQPYGLAW
+1211 ISGQQPYGLAW

-1232 NFENITIWDMATSAE
+1232 NFENITIWNMAASAE

-1254 NDGNDDSLD
+1254 NDGNDDYLD
-1263 LSKMTFSHNPN
+1263 RSKITFSNNPY
-1274 LVATISQTGVIKVW
+1274 LVATVSQTGVIKVW

-1302 DLVNKVNFPPDPK
+1302 DLVNKATFPPDPT
-1315 LLHADDG
+1315 LLDADSG
-1322 EQNVKA
+1322 QQTLKA
-1328 GDIIPGLQET
+1328 QDMTLGLQGA
-1338 GFWEFSGYKPC
+1338 GFWDFSGYKPC

-1355 NNGGYFAA
+1355 NHGRYFAA
-1363 ITDDITIWKTSTGEV
+1363 VTDDITIWKTSTGET

-1386 RGITTM
+1386 RGIAAM

-1440 DISELPYPG
+1440 DISERPYPG

-1460 GKQALVRSPFGG
+1460 GRQALVRSPFGG

-1477 TVGEKRTRLILGS
+1477 TMGQKKTRLILGS
-1490 ITSPTFG
+1490 ITSSTFG

-1510 NIKDLD
+1510 NINDFE
-1516 TGYETPDSYKTITSE
+1516 TGSETPDSYKTITSE
-1531 QLRFEGYGLSA
+1531 QLRFEGYGLSV

-1561 RPISLAHDS
+1561 RPLSLAHDS
-1570 LNISPLGISISAGS
+1570 INISPLGISIS
-1584 STDMEIR
+1584 
-1591 FSGPPPA
+1591 GPPPA

>member
-1 MFLKHLSSKVKEKL
+1 MFLKNLSSKVKEKL
-15 PHRQS
+15 PRHHS

-27 REGPQPSLQDVQT
+27 REGPPPSLQDVQT
-40 STSTPSDIP
+40 SIPSAP
-49 PVPNSL
+49 
-55 QNVSAATQVSQSR
+55 ATQASQSR
-68 QSLPILEI
+68 QALPILEI
-76 TKPAS
+76 TRPAS
-81 AHGLEVQ
+81 AQGLDVQ
-88 GPARDSALDSAPVTG
+88 DPAQDSTLDPAPDTRSG
-103 SENEKLAQLVPE
+103 KENLAQLVPE

-138 ILSSKLQNTN
+138 ILSSKLQNTD

-168 HQLVKNGLDKIS
+168 HQLVKGGLDKIS

-186 SLVGSVLQ
+186 SHVGSVLQ
-194 TVNLAQNIVTEVV
+194 TVKLAQNIVTEVI

-253 LAGLLFSDK
+253 LAGLLFSEK
-262 SGGATAGIQQELQT
+262 AGGATAGIQQELQT

-308 IKLDDWEGSL
+308 IKLDDWEGNL
-318 RAVQDA
+318 KAIQDA
-324 EAFFNEHVRVF
+324 EAFFNQHVYVF
-335 QSVDLGQDVKQ
+335 QSVDLGQNVKQ

-351 KDEQEYRKTD
+351 KNEKEYRKTD

-385 KGGLIQDSYRWILNN
+385 KGGLIQDSYRWILDN
-400 SEFKTWLRDDDK
+400 SEFKTWLHDDDK

-436 KRSASHANA
+436 KRCSSHANA

-462 AVLRGLIWLLVEQ
+462 AVLRGLIWLLVDQ

-480 SHIRAKYDPVGNE
+480 SHIREKYDPIGNE
-493 LFEGPNAWYSLANI
+493 LFEGTNAWYSLANI

-512 QDEKLTTTHVIIDGL
+512 QDEKLTMAYVIIDGL

-532 GLNELLGLI
+532 GLNELLVLI
-541 KEVLPSRNVKWILSS
+541 KEVLPSKNVKWILSS
-556 RNWANIRESLEDAG
+556 RNWANIRESLEDPG
-570 AEGVN
+570 IDGVN

-593 SYKASQIP
+593 SDKASKIP
-601 LLKQDA
+601 LLKQDVE
-607 DLTEEVC
+607 LTEEVC

-631 FQELQHLNIHYDDR
+631 FQELQHMNIHYDDR
-645 SSVLERL
+645 LSVLERL
-652 NGLPKDL
+652 NRLPKDL

-666 LHQIGHLEK
+666 LHQIGRLEK

-680 CESILGITVLA
+680 CQSILGITVLA

-703 ASFKGNLTRPSTLQS
+703 AGFKGNLTRPSTLQS

-730 DEIIYFIHQSSKEYL
+730 DEIVYFIHQSSKEYL

-758 GVKEIHHNL
+758 GVNEIHHKI
-767 AMHSINAM
+767 ATHSIDGM
-775 EQRLCRNIYKLD
+775 EQKLCRNIYKLND
-787 NNAILLA
+787 HAILLA
-794 DIKTPEPDPL
+794 DINTPEPDPL

-812 HWLQHICDSISN
+812 HWLHHICDSVSN
-824 SDNTADQPILN
+824 LENAQNQLILN
-835 HTKIL
+835 DAKVL

-848 HWLEAMSLLRIPPGG
+848 HWLEVMSLLRSPSGG
-863 IPYISRFEGL
+863 IPYISRFESL
-873 LERYSSNSELS
+873 LERYSSNSDLS
-884 QMVYDIRRFTQHN
+884 QLVCDIRRFTQHN

-902 HAPLQI
+902 NAPLQI

-923 TLFEEELLSWITTK
+923 TLFEEKLLSWITTK
-937 PLVGSHWSLLLQTIE
+937 PLVESHWSPCLQTIE

-960 AISADNKIAVYDYD
+960 AISSDNKIAVYDYE
-974 TKEVKVWDTTSGT
+974 TNEVKIWDITSGT
-987 QVQTLKCKELVSQLV
+987 QIQTLKIKEKVSQVV
-1002 FSGDSK
+1002 FSCDSK
-1008 RILAAT
+1008 RILAALE
-1014 GGPAISWDVDS
+1014 GPAISWDLDS
-1025 GARHRQAW
+1025 GAIHRQAW
-1033 SPGYHSSL
+1033 SPGYQPFL
-1041 SRDGLFLASHASEFA
+1041 SNDGMFLASHTSDCT

-1070 VNDGHDYQGDKNKQ
+1070 VNDGYDYQGDKNKQ
-1084 LVRLSNNAKFLAFGW
+1084 NVKLSNNAKFLAFGW
-1099 DEMTIWDVAA
+1099 NEVTIWDVVA
-1109 HKEHVRLN
+1109 HKEHMLLN
-1117 TLGGRHRQ
+1117 TSEGRHRQ

-1131 SKFMAWESGAVQ
+1131 SQFMAWESGDVK
-1143 IWDLTTEKEIQILHR
+1143 IWDLATKREIQSLHR
-1158 GGHHNSEP
+1158 EGHYSLDL
-1166 FTSLEFSPNS
+1166 FTSLEFST
-1176 NLVAGGPDSN
+1176 DSK
-1186 LVAGG
+1186 LIAGG

-1201 KTGTVQTRLN
+1201 KTGTMQTRLE
-1211 ISRQQPYGLAW
+1211 IRGQQPYGLAW

-1232 NFENITIWDMATSAE
+1232 NFGNITIWDMAASAE
-1247 TEDVQST
+1247 VEVVQRID
-1254 NDGNDDSLD
+1254 DGYDGYLD
-1263 LSKMTFSHNPN
+1263 LSKIIFSNNPN
-1274 LVATISQTGVIKVW
+1274 LVATVSQRGIIRVW
-1288 DIATDRDVAEFVKR
+1288 DMATDRDVAEFVKR
-1302 DLVNKVNFPPDPK
+1302 DLVNKVTFPPDPK
-1315 LLHADDG
+1315 ISGADNG
-1322 EQNVKA
+1322 QQ
-1328 GDIIPGLQET
+1328 DIEVREITSGRQEARD
-1338 GFWEFSGYKPC
+1338 WDFSGHKPC
-1349 KHIAFS
+1349 EHITFS
-1355 NNGGYFAA
+1355 NDGRYFAA
-1363 ITDDITIWKTSTGEV
+1363 VADDITIWKTSTGET
-1378 IFQSTVFN
+1378 ILRST
-1386 RGITTM
+1386 GINQDIAAM

-1401 SLLLTDRK
+1401 SLLLTDRR
-1409 LVVWD
+1409 VIVWD
-1414 ITTGDNVMYVKDHI
+1414 ITTGDNVMYIKDHI
-1428 CENYDGEEWCKC
+1428 CENDDGEEWCRC
-1440 DISELPYPG
+1440 DISERHYPG
-1449 GDSSVIAISNN
+1449 GDSSAIAISNN

-1477 TVGEKRTRLILGS
+1477 TMGQKKTRLILGS
-1490 ITSPTFG
+1490 ITATTFG

-1510 NIKDLD
+1510 NINDLQ
-1516 TGYETPDSYKTITSE
+1516 TGDETPDRYKTITSE
-1531 QLRFEGYGLSA
+1531 QLHFEGYGLSV

-1550 EKKILWLPVTY
+1550 EKNILWLPVTY
-1561 RPISLAHDS
+1561 RPVSLAHDS
-1570 LNISPLGISISAGS
+1570 ITMSPLGISIAANS
-1584 STDMEIR
+1584 SNDMKIE
-1591 FSGPPPA
+1591 FSGPPPT

>member
-15 PHRQS
+15 PHHRS

-27 REGPQPSLQDVQT
+27 REGPQPSVQDVQT
-40 STSTPSDIP
+40 SIPTPSDI
-49 PVPNSL
+49 SL
-55 QNVSAATQVSQSR
+55 APTTQVSQSR
-68 QSLPILEI
+68 QSLPIIEI
-76 TKPAS
+76 IKPAS
-81 AHGLEVQ
+81 TQELGVQ
-88 GPARDSALDSAPVTG
+88 DPAPDSTPDPAPDAR
-103 SENEKLAQLVPE
+103 SEKEQSAQLVPE
-115 TIWDRAYDALK
+115 TIWDLAYDALK

-138 ILSSKLQNTN
+138 ILSSKLQNTT

-156 NQHDKEKRRSQM
+156 NQRDKEKRRHQM
-168 HQLVKNGLDKIS
+168 HQLVKGGLDKIS

-186 SLVGSVLQ
+186 SFVGSVLQ

-253 LAGLLFSDK
+253 LAGLLFSETA
-262 SGGATAGIQQELQT
+262 GAATAGIQQELQA

-308 IKLDDWEGSL
+308 IKLDDWEGNL
-318 RAVQDA
+318 KAVQDA
-324 EAFFNEHVRVF
+324 EAFFNQHVRVF
-335 QSVDLGQDVKQ
+335 QSIDLGQDVKQ

-351 KDEQEYRKTD
+351 KDEKEYRKTD

-369 LYITDPRM
+369 LYVTDPRM

-385 KGGLIQDSYRWILNN
+385 KGGLIQDSYRWILDN
-400 SEFKTWLRDDDK
+400 SEFKTWLHDDDK

-428 LCGIVDEI
+428 LCGIIDEI
-436 KRSASHANA
+436 KRSASHTNA

-480 SHIRAKYDPVGNE
+480 SHIREKYDPIGNE

-507 FRSIL
+507 LRSIL
-512 QDEKLTTTHVIIDGL
+512 QDERLPTAYVIIDGL

-532 GLNELLGLI
+532 GLNELLALI
-541 KEVLPSRNVKWILSS
+541 KEVLPFRNVKWILSS

-593 SYKASQIP
+593 SYKASKIP

-607 DLTEEVC
+607 ELTEEVC

-645 SSVLERL
+645 ESVLERL

-666 LHQIGHLEK
+666 LHQIGRLEK

-758 GVKEIHHNL
+758 GIKEIHHKM

-775 EQRLCRNIYKLD
+775 EQKLCRNIYKLND
-787 NNAILLA
+787 HAILLA
-794 DIKTPEPDPL
+794 DVKTPEPDPL

-824 SDNTADQPILN
+824 SENTHDQVILN
-835 HTKIL
+835 DAKIL
-840 TFLKEHVL
+840 TFLKEHIL
-848 HWLEAMSLLRIPPGG
+848 HWLEVMSLMRNPPGG
-863 IPYISRFEGL
+863 IPYISRFGGL

-884 QMVYDIRRFTQHN
+884 QLVYDIRRFTQHN
-897 SWIID
+897 SWIIYN
-902 HAPLQI
+902 APLQI

-937 PLVGSHWSLLLQTIE
+937 PLVGRHWSLLLQTLE

-960 AISADNKIAVYDYD
+960 AISSDNKIAVYDFD
-974 TKEVKVWDTTSGT
+974 TFDVKVWDITSGT
-987 QVQTLKCKELVSQLV
+987 QIQTLKCNEIINQLI
-1002 FSGDSK
+1002 FSCDSK
-1008 RILAAT
+1008 RILAAQN
-1014 GGPAISWDVDS
+1014 GPILSWDVDS
-1025 GARHRQAW
+1025 GALHRQAW
-1033 SPGYHSSL
+1033 SPGYHASL
-1041 SRDGLFLASHASEFA
+1041 SRDGMFLASHTSEST
-1056 IQIQNLATGAQVSL
+1056 IQIQNSATGAQVSL
-1070 VNDGHDYQGDKNKQ
+1070 VNDNYDYQGEKRKQ
-1084 LVRLSNNAKFLAFGW
+1084 LVKLSNNAKFLAFGW
-1099 DEMTIWDVAA
+1099 DEITIWDVVA
-1109 HKEHVRLN
+1109 HKEHTRLD

-1125 VCFSSD
+1125 VCFSTD
-1131 SKFMAWESGAVQ
+1131 SELMAWESGVVQ
-1143 IWDLTTEKEIQILHR
+1143 IWDLATEREIQILHR
-1158 GGHHNSEP
+1158 EGHY
-1166 FTSLEFSPNS
+1166 FTGYDFSSLEFST
-1176 NLVAGGPDSN
+1176 DSK

-1201 KTGTVQTRLN
+1201 KTGTMQTHLDTKG
-1211 ISRQQPYGLAW
+1211 QQPYGLAW

-1232 NFENITIWDMATSAE
+1232 NYENITIWDMATSAE
-1247 TEDVQST
+1247 TEDVRST
-1254 NDGNDDSLD
+1254 NDANDDYLD
-1263 LSKMTFSHNPN
+1263 LSKITFSHNPN
-1274 LVATISQTGVIKVW
+1274 IVATISQTV
-1288 DIATDRDVAEFVKR
+1288 
-1302 DLVNKVNFPPDPK
+1302 
-1315 LLHADDG
+1315 
-1322 EQNVKA
+1322 
-1328 GDIIPGLQET
+1328 
-1338 GFWEFSGYKPC
+1338 
-1349 KHIAFS
+1349 
-1355 NNGGYFAA
+1355 
-1363 ITDDITIWKTSTGEV
+1363 TDDITIWKTSTGEV

-1386 RGITTM
+1386 RGIADM
-1392 AFSNNAQYI
+1392 AFSNNAQYF

-1428 CENYDGEEWCKC
+1428 CENYDGEEYCKC
-1440 DISELPYPG
+1440 DISSERPYTS

-1460 GKQALVRSPFGG
+1460 GKQALVRSPSGG

-1477 TVGEKRTRLILGS
+1477 TMGEKRTRLILGS
-1490 ITSPTFG
+1490 ITSSTFG

-1510 NIKDLD
+1510 NIKDLR
-1516 TGYETPDSYKTITSE
+1516 TGDETPDSYKTITSE
-1531 QLRFEGYGLSA
+1531 QLRFEGYGLSV
-1542 DRSWITWN
+1542 DRGWITWN

-1561 RPISLAHDS
+1561 RPLSLHDS
-1570 LNISPLGISISAGS
+1570 IDISPLGISISDGAG
-1584 STDMEIR
+1584 TDMDIR

>member
-15 PHRQS
+15 PRHHS

-40 STSTPSDIP
+40 STSTPSDI
-49 PVPNSL
+49 S
-55 QNVSAATQVSQSR
+55 SAPTTQVSQSH

-81 AHGLEVQ
+81 TQGFEVQ
-88 GPARDSALDSAPVTG
+88 DHNPDSTLDPAPDSR
-103 SENEKLAQLVPE
+103 SEKEKLAPE

-138 ILSSKLQNTN
+138 ILSSRLQNTE
-148 VTADVNVI
+148 VQADVNVI

-168 HQLVKNGLDKIS
+168 HQLVKDGLDKIS

-194 TVNLAQNIVTEVV
+194 TVNLAQNIVSEVV

-219 VCLSLELLTNPISET
+219 ICLSLELLTNPISQT
-234 EANCKGI
+234 EANCKGV

-248 NWYCE
+248 NCE
-253 LAGLLFSDK
+253 N
-262 SGGATAGIQQELQT
+262 SGGGTAGIQQELHA
-276 KLIDLYKKLL
+276 KLIDL
-286 SFELKSICSYYRHRA
+286 ICSYYRHRA

-308 IKLDDWEGSL
+308 IKLDDWEGNL
-318 RAVQDA
+318 KA
-324 EAFFNEHVRVF
+324 HVRVF

-351 KDEQEYRKTD
+351 KDEKEYRKTD

-369 LYITDPRM
+369 F
-377 DKSRIEST
+377 RIEST

-400 SEFKTWLRDDDK
+400 SEFKTWLHDDDK

-428 LCGIVDEI
+428 F
-436 KRSASHANA
+436 ASHANA

-480 SHIRAKYDPVGNE
+480 SHIREKYDPVGNE

-512 QDEKLTTTHVIIDGL
+512 QDERLATAYLIIDGL

-532 GLNELLGLI
+532 GLNELLALI

-593 SYKASQIP
+593 SYKASKIP
-601 LLKQDA
+601 LLKHD
-607 DLTEEVC
+607 DELTEEVC

-631 FQELQHLNIHYDDR
+631 FQELQHMNIHYDDR
-645 SSVLERL
+645 ESVLERL

-666 LHQIGHLEK
+666 LHQIGRLEK

-718 LIHNCGSFLTVK
+718 LIHNC
-730 DEIIYFIHQSSKEYL
+730 DYL

-758 GVKEIHHNL
+758 GIKEIHHKM

-775 EQRLCRNIYKLD
+775 EQKLYRNIYKLND
-787 NNAILLA
+787 HAILIA

-824 SDNTADQPILN
+824 SEKTHNQVILN
-835 HTKIL
+835 DAKIL
-840 TFLKEHVL
+840 TFLKEHIL
-848 HWLEAMSLLRIPPGG
+848 HWLEVMSLMRNPPGG
-863 IPYISRFEGL
+863 IPYISRLGGL
-873 LERYSSNSELS
+873 LERHSSNSELS
-884 QMVYDIRRFTQHN
+884 QLVYDIRRFTQHN
-897 SWIID
+897 SWIIYN
-902 HAPLQI
+902 APLQI

-923 TLFEEELLSWITTK
+923 TLFEEKLLSWITTK

-960 AISADNKIAVYDYD
+960 AISSDNKIAMVDYD
-974 TKEVKVWDTTSGT
+974 AHEVKVWDITSGT
-987 QVQTLKCKELVSQLV
+987 QIRTLKCKELISQLI

-1008 RILAAT
+1008 RILAAHN
-1014 GGPAISWDVDS
+1014 GPVISWDVES
-1025 GARHRQAW
+1025 GAVHRQAW
-1033 SPGYHSSL
+1033 SPGYNSSL
-1041 SRDGLFLASHASEFA
+1041 SRDGMFCASHISDCT

-1070 VNDGHDYQGDKNKQ
+1070 VNDSYDYQGEKDKQ
-1084 LVRLSNNAKFLAFGW
+1084 LVNLSNNAKFLAFGW
-1099 DEMTIWDVAA
+1099 GEITIWDVVA
-1109 HKEHVRLN
+1109 HKEHMRLN
-1117 TLGGRHRQ
+1117 TLHVGGRLQ

-1131 SKFMAWESGAVQ
+1131 SEFMAWESGAVQ
-1143 IWDLTTEKEIQILHR
+1143 VWNLATEREIQTLHR
-1158 GGHHNSEP
+1158 GGHYNTEP
-1166 FTSLEFSPNS
+1166 FTSLEFST
-1176 NLVAGGPDSN
+1176 DSK
-1186 LVAGG
+1186 LLAGG
-1191 CWGNIWIWNV
+1191 CWGNIWIWDF
-1201 KTGTVQTRLN
+1201 KAGTIQTRLD
-1211 ISRQQPYGLAW
+1211 IRGQLPCGLAW

-1227 ILAST
+1227 ILASI
-1232 NFENITIWDMATSAE
+1232 NFQNITIWDMATSAE

-1254 NDGNDDSLD
+1254 NDGNDDYLD
-1263 LSKMTFSHNPN
+1263 LSKITFSYNPN
-1274 LVATISQTGVIKVW
+1274 LVATISQTGIIKVW
-1288 DIATDRDVAEFVKR
+1288 DIATNRDVAEFVKR
-1302 DLVNKVNFPPDPK
+1302 DLDKKTTFPPDPRF
-1315 LLHADDG
+1315 LYEDN
-1322 EQNVKA
+1322 EQQITS
-1328 GDIIPGLQET
+1328 GPQET
-1338 GFWEFSGYKPC
+1338 GFWNFSGYRPC
-1349 KHIAFS
+1349 KHITFS
-1355 NNGGYFAA
+1355 NSGEYFAA
-1363 ITDDITIWKTSTGEV
+1363 VTDDITIWKTSTGEI
-1378 IFQSTVFN
+1378 IFQSIVFN
-1386 RGITTM
+1386 RYIAAM
-1392 AFSNNAQYI
+1392 AFSNNAQYF
-1401 SLLLTDRK
+1401 SLLLADRK

-1414 ITTGDNVMYVKDHI
+1414 IFTGDNVMYVKDHI
-1428 CENYDGEEWCKC
+1428 CENDDGEEWCKC
-1440 DISELPYPG
+1440 DISKRLYPG

-1460 GKQALVRSPFGG
+1460 GRQALVRSPFGG
-1472 EIWIS
+1472 DIWIS
-1477 TVGEKRTRLILGS
+1477 TMGEKKTRLIIGS
-1490 ITSPTFG
+1490 ITSSTFG

-1502 IGTARGFI
+1502 IETTCGLI
-1510 NIKDLD
+1510 NIKDLQTED
-1516 TGYETPDSYKTITSE
+1516 ETPDSYKTITSE
-1531 QLRFEGYGLSA
+1531 QLRFEGYGLNVG
-1542 DRSWITWN
+1542 RSWITWN
-1550 EKKILWLPVTY
+1550 GKKILWLPVTY
-1561 RPISLAHDS
+1561 RPLSLAPDS
-1570 LNISPLGISISAGS
+1570 INISPLGISISAGEN
-1584 STDMEIR
+1584 TDMEIR

>member
-15 PHRQS
+15 PRHHS

-27 REGPQPSLQDVQT
+27 REGPQPSPQDAQINT
-40 STSTPSDIP
+40 PTPSD
-49 PVPNSL
+49 VSSAADSV
-55 QNVSAATQVSQSR
+55 QKVSAATQASQSR
-68 QSLPILEI
+68 QPLPILEI

-81 AHGLEVQ
+81 SQELAIQ
-88 GPARDSALDSAPVTG
+88 DSAPDSTLDPATDAR
-103 SENEKLAQLVPE
+103 SEKEKSAQLVPE

-126 TEDAA
+126 TDDAA

-138 ILSSKLQNTN
+138 ILSSKLQNTEAA
-148 VTADVNVI
+148 ADANVI
-156 NQHDKEKRRSQM
+156 NQHDKDKRRSQM
-168 HQLVKNGLDKIS
+168 HQLVRNGLNKIS
-180 QETKVK
+180 QETKAK

-194 TVNLAQNIVTEVV
+194 TVNLAQNIVSEVV
-207 KDVPQAAIPWAA
+207 RDVPQAAIPWAA

-241 SHVVEQM
+241 THVVEQM

-253 LAGLLFSDK
+253 LAGILFSEQP
-262 SGGATAGIQQELQT
+262 GGATTGIQQELQA

-308 IKLDDWEGSL
+308 IKLDDWEGNL

-351 KDEQEYRKTD
+351 KVEEEYRKTD

-400 SEFKTWLRDDDK
+400 SEFKTWLHDNDK

-428 LCGIVDEI
+428 LCGIIDEI
-436 KRSASHANA
+436 KRSASHANV

-480 SHIRAKYDPVGNE
+480 SHIREKYDPIGNE

-507 FRSIL
+507 FRSML
-512 QDEKLTTTHVIIDGL
+512 QDEKLNMAYLIIDGL

-532 GLNELLGLI
+532 GLNELLTLI
-541 KEVLPSRNVKWILSS
+541 KEALPSRNVKWILSS

-593 SYKASQIP
+593 SYKASKIP

-607 DLTEEVC
+607 ELTEEVC

-645 SSVLERL
+645 ESVLERL

-666 LHQIGHLEK
+666 LHQIGRLEK

-730 DEIIYFIHQSSKEYL
+730 DEIVYFIHQSSKDYL

-758 GVKEIHHNL
+758 GIKEIHHKM

-775 EQRLCRNIYKLD
+775 EQKLYRNIYKLND
-787 NNAILLA
+787 HAILLA

-812 HWLQHICDSISN
+812 RWLQHICDSISN
-824 SDNTADQPILN
+824 SEKTHNQVILN
-835 HTKIL
+835 DAKIL
-840 TFLKEHVL
+840 TFLKEHIL
-848 HWLEAMSLLRIPPGG
+848 HWLEVMSLMRNPPGG
-863 IPYISRFEGL
+863 IPYISRFGGL
-873 LERYSSNSELS
+873 LERHSSNSELS
-884 QMVYDIRRFTQHN
+884 QLVYDIRRFTQHN
-897 SWIID
+897 SWIIYN
-902 HAPLQI
+902 APLQI

-923 TLFEEELLSWITTK
+923 TLFEEKLLSWITTK

-960 AISADNKIAVYDYD
+960 AISSDNKIAIVDYD
-974 TKEVKVWDTTSGT
+974 AHEVKVWDIASGT
-987 QVQTLKCKELVSQLV
+987 QIQTLKCKELISQLI

-1008 RILAAT
+1008 RILAAHN
-1014 GGPAISWDVDS
+1014 GPVISWDVES
-1025 GARHRQAW
+1025 GAVHRQAW
-1033 SPGYHSSL
+1033 SPGYNSSL
-1041 SRDGLFLASHASEFA
+1041 SRDGMFCASHISDCT

-1070 VNDGHDYQGDKNKQ
+1070 VNDSYDYQGEKDKQ
-1084 LVRLSNNAKFLAFGW
+1084 LVNLSNNAKFLAFGW
-1099 DEMTIWDVAA
+1099 GEITIWDVVA
-1109 HKEHVRLN
+1109 HKEHMRLN
-1117 TLGGRHRQ
+1117 TLHVGGRLQ

-1131 SKFMAWESGAVQ
+1131 SEFMAWESGAVQ
-1143 IWDLTTEKEIQILHR
+1143 VWNLATEREIQTLHR
-1158 GGHHNSEP
+1158 GGHHNTDP
-1166 FTSLEFSPNS
+1166 FTSLEFST
-1176 NLVAGGPDSN
+1176 DSK
-1186 LVAGG
+1186 LLAGG
-1191 CWGNIWIWNV
+1191 CWGSIWIWDF
-1201 KTGTVQTRLN
+1201 KAGTIQTRLD
-1211 ISRQQPYGLAW
+1211 IRSQRPCGLAW

-1227 ILAST
+1227 ILASI
-1232 NFENITIWDMATSAE
+1232 NFQNITIWDMATSAE

-1254 NDGNDDSLD
+1254 NDANDDYLD
-1263 LSKMTFSHNPN
+1263 RSKITFSHNPN
-1274 LVATISQTGVIKVW
+1274 IVATISQTGHIKVW
-1288 DIATDRDVAEFVKR
+1288 DISTDRDVAEFMKK
-1302 DLVNKVNFPPDPK
+1302 DLVNKVNFPPDPNPSD
-1315 LLHADDG
+1315 ADNR
-1322 EQNVKA
+1322 EQNVEP
-1328 GDIIPGLQET
+1328 GDITLGLQGT
-1338 GFWEFSGYKPC
+1338 GFWDFSGYKPC
-1349 KHIAFS
+1349 DHIAFS

-1363 ITDDITIWKTSTGEV
+1363 VTDDITIWKTSTGEV

-1386 RGITTM
+1386 RGIADM
-1392 AFSNNAQYI
+1392 AFSNNAQYF
-1401 SLLLTDRK
+1401 SLLLADRK

-1428 CENYDGEEWCKC
+1428 CENYDGEECCKC
-1440 DISELPYPG
+1440 DISSERPYTS

-1460 GKQALVRSPFGG
+1460 GKQALVRTPSGE

-1477 TVGEKRTRLILGS
+1477 TMGEKRTRLILGS
-1490 ITSPTFG
+1490 ITSSTFG

-1510 NIKDLD
+1510 NIKDLQ
-1516 TGYETPDSYKTITSE
+1516 TGDETPDSYKTITE
-1531 QLRFEGYGLSA
+1531 DQLRFEGYGLSA

-1561 RPISLAHDS
+1561 RPLSLAHDGI
-1570 LNISPLGISISAGS
+1570 NMSPLGISISAGAS
-1584 STDMEIR
+1584 NGMEIR